1 MTVRG
6 ILGTT
11 DFFTSEGL
19 TSEDLNDT
27 LNNLATKVY
36 SDNTHDTGTSATSVT
51 TETDILTVTLS
62 QNDLGDNVDLII
74 NGAAKGFWDES
85 PSITTIFKL
94 YVGGVVKQ
102 TLSTVGGGAG
112 IQGYSTECFNHIET
126 GVDLTAGDV
135 IVKIT
140 ATGSGGT
147 GRYFRRG
154 LTVTAYNNV

>member
-62 QNDLGDNVDLII
+62 QNDLGDDVDLVI
-74 NGAAKGFWDES
+74 NGCAKGFWDND
-85 PSITTIFKL
+85 PYVRTIFKL

-102 TLSTVGGGAG
+102 TLTTNGVPITPSNF
-112 IQGYSTECFNHIET
+112 STECFNHIET